1 MSNLSLIFDRLQT
14 KVSNGE
20 LTTEQA
26 NAIYEKA
33 SEKYA
38 ENEAEILQKFVN
50 GEELTK
56 AELDTVR
63 ARIAELTGG
72 AGDDKGDGKECDGK
86 ECDDKK
92 SGKKGDDED
101 DDDDNDDDDEKEIP
115 AELKEYATEL
125 KVRAYEM
132 ADIGLVTES
141 QKTKILKVLKE
152 FNL

>member
-56 AELDTVR
+56 GELDTVR

-72 AGDDKGDGKECDGK
+72 AGDDKGDGKECDDK

-92 SGKKGDDED
+92 SGKKDDD
-101 DDDDNDDDDEKEIP
+101 GDDDNDDDEKEIP
-115 AELKEYATEL
+115 EELKEYATEL

>member
-1 MSNLSLIFDRLQT
+1 MMSNLSLIFDRLQT

-56 AELDTVR
+56 TELDTVR

-92 SGKKGDDED
+92 SDKKDDDD
-101 DDDDNDDDDEKEIP
+101 DDDDNDADEKEIP

>member
-1 MSNLSLIFDRLQT
+1 MMSNLSLIFDRLQT

-56 AELDTVR
+56 GELDTVR

-72 AGDDKGDGKECDGK
+72 AGDDKGDGKECDDK

-92 SGKKGDDED
+92 SGKKDDD
-101 DDDDNDDDDEKEIP
+101 GDDDNDDDEKEIP
-115 AELKEYATEL
+115 EELKEYATEL